1 MKSYIS
7 RALLSNLV
15 FGAVL
20 LLSAGTLR
28 WLSAWIYIIG
38 NLSLGLLSNH
48 LLRRDAPDIA
58 AERVR
63 GAFQQGQTRSDRVM
77 MIIMI
82 VTNTILM
89 IVVGIDRR
97 LGWSDVPV
105 WVQVT
110 GAAFILTTA
119 YTTYR
124 VARENRFA
132 ALVVKIQKDRG
143 QKVIDTGPY
152 QYVRHPMYTGQ
163 LFRIIGTPLLLGS
176 WWGLCL
182 AIVAIT
188 LVVVRIFLEE
198 RTLVTGLEGYD
209 SYIERVPYRLIPLV
223 W

>member
-1 MKSYIS
+1 MKSYILN
-7 RALLSNLV
+7 ALMSNLG

-20 LLSAGTLR
+20 LLSAGTLH
-28 WLSAWIYIIG
+28 WPVAWIYIVG
-38 NLSLGLLSNH
+38 NLSLGLLSH
-48 LLRRDAPDIA
+48 YLLRRDAPDIA
-58 AERVR
+58 AERTR
-63 GAFQQGQTRSDRVM
+63 SAFQKGQARFDRRM
-77 MIIMI
+77 LMLMI
-82 VTNTILM
+82 VTNAILM
-89 IVVGIDRR
+89 IVVGMDKR

-110 GAAFILTTA
+110 GAAFILTTV

-132 ALVVKIQKDRG
+132 SLVVRIQKDRG

-182 AIVAIT
+182 AIVTIT
-188 LVVVRIFLEE
+188 ALVVRIFLEE
-198 RTLVTGLEGYD
+198 RTLITGLEGYD
-209 SYIERVPYRLIPLV
+209 SYTERVPYRLIPLV